1 MKSYYFNSA
10 PKSQLAHKFYRV
22 TNLKLDNSLPALFH
36 KTKTIQGF
44 TNKLA
49 NSLKII
55 RKKVCV
61 TD

>member
-10 PKSQLAHKFYRV
+10 PKSQLAHKFFRV

-44 TNKLA
+44 TIKLA

-55 RKKVCV
+55 
-61 TD
+61 